1 MRVIEIIFQIN
12 KIILKEFVMK
22 FFILVVILAKNL
34 FVIFLN
40 LKEKNYIKKNSKNLP
55 DIYRDVLDE
64 KKFELSNNYNIEKL
78 NFSNISLIFSK
89 TLLLIFIFS
98 PLFGIFSNFF
108 ESLNTYYLI
117 KSLLFFTSLIILS
130 TIFNLPFDFYFH
142 FKIEKKYGFLKY
154 NFKGWVKDK
163 LKELLLNLV
172 LTSIFILVLI
182 GIVGNIFYFSLIKVT
197 IVSSI
202 FIILLIIFIYIFP
215 TVLIPFMYK
224 TEKLKNDELF
234 LKIKEIIERSG
245 YRFFG
250 VYVIKESE
258 KSTHSNA
265 MFTGIGNK
273 KRVILYDNL
282 LNNFSEDEILGV
294 IGHEIGH
301 GKLKH
306 IQKLLIFNMFSVT
319 LFILSSFALLSN
331 NYIYNIFNIPTNS
344 FTGIFLISILF
355 SEIILYFFNPLLNSI
370 SRGFEYSADSFS
382 RNLLGNGSPLIK
394 ALKKFA
400 SSELSNINVDPFYE
414 FFYYSHPTLTKRI
427 KKLALM
433 DQHVS

>member
-1 MRVIEIIFQIN
+1 
-12 KIILKEFVMK
+12 MK
-22 FFILVVILAKNL
+22 FLILGLILIKNIFVIL
-34 FVIFLN
+34 LN
-40 LKEKNYIKKNSKNLP
+40 LKEKSYIKKNSKNLP
-55 DIYRDVLDE
+55 EVFKDVLDE
-64 KKFELSNNYNIEKL
+64 KKLELSNSYNIEKL
-78 NFSNISLIFSK
+78 NFSTISLIFSK
-89 TLLLIFIFS
+89 TLLIIFLFS
-98 PLFGIFSNFF
+98 PLFGIFSNYF
-108 ESLNTYYLI
+108 ESLNTHYLI

-130 TIFNLPFDFYFH
+130 TIFNLPLDFYFH
-142 FKIEKKYGFLKY
+142 FKIEKRYGFLKY
-154 NFKGWVKDK
+154 NFKGWMKDK
-163 LKELLLNLV
+163 FKELFLNLI
-172 LTSIFILVLI
+172 LTLISILVLI
-182 GIVGNIFYFSLIKVT
+182 GIVGNVFYFSLIKV
-197 IVSSI
+197 IVVSLI

-215 TVLIPFMYK
+215 TLLIPFMYK
-224 TEKLKNDELF
+224 TEKMKNDELF

-245 YRFFG
+245 YRFEG

-294 IGHEIGH
+294 VGHEIGH

-306 IQKLLIFNMFSVT
+306 IQKLLLFNIVSVT
-319 LFILSSFALLSN
+319 LFVLSSFLILSN
-331 NYIYNIFNIPTNS
+331 SYIYNIFNIPTNS
-344 FTGIFLISILF
+344 FTGIFLISILI
-355 SEIILYFFNPLLNSI
+355 SEIILYFFNPLLNSM
-370 SRGFEYSADSFS
+370 SRRFEYEADSFS
-382 RNLLGNGSPLIK
+382 KNIIGNGLPLIK

-427 KKLALM
+427 SELILK